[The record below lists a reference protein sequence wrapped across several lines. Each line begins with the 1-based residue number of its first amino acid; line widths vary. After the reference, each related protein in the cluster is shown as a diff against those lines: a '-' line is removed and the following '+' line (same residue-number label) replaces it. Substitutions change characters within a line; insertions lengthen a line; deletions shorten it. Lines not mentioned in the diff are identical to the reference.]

1 MTTTSAYDPG
11 GRPRRL
17 ERSRDDRWIAGVCG
31 GLGQYLGIDP
41 VIVRLAFVAVTFVG
55 GVGVIAYLAAFL
67 LVPEQG
73 NARPII
79 RTGGLPSSGR
89 DRAWV
94 IVGAVLLALGAIA
107 LLNALDLW
115 WGGGIFWSLALLG
128 GGVFLLLRYTSLGE
142 RFGVERAGRASAP
155 TASPG
160 SPPFASSST
169 AATSSP
175 PETAFPGGPTA
186 PGEDGPADGEE
197 AGPGALAHGGLPS
210 GDPLAPGTTAIEP
223 LTGGTAPR
231 PTEELPGRPA
241 VALPAGAAPTEE
253 LPPGGFGPAGP
264 ETPPPLPPFPPRRP
278 RRKRATGIALGAVLL
293 VVGLGGVLLA
303 AGAYDVRIGTFVAG
317 AVVVTGLALVASAW
331 FGGAPALIGLGLATA
346 AVLGVLVAADIHLNG
361 GAGTRVYRPAN
372 AASIKPTYELGAGEL
387 WIDLRGTELPQGTTR
402 VEGDVGVGELTFVVP
417 DGVEVQA
424 SGTAGVGNVRLFG
437 RDQDGADVDNTL
449 VSPGRAGAKGFRR
462 LIVDGS
468 VGLGEVRVYR
478 ASAAPSPP
486 NGDRSGPGDQDRIGP
501 PLGAGWAAA
510 TNSLGGVR

>member
-17 ERSRDDRWIAGVCG
+17 ERSHDDRWIAGVCG

-41 VIVRLAFVAVTFVG
+41 VIVRLGFVAVTFVG

-115 WGGGIFWSLALLG
+115 WGGGVFWSLAVLG

-142 RFGVERAGRASAP
+142 RFGVERARRASAP
-155 TASPG
+155 TAAPG

-197 AGPGALAHGGLPS
+197 AGPGAPADRGLSS
-210 GDPLAPGTTAIEP
+210 GDPLTPGTTAIEP
-223 LTGGTAPR
+223 LTSGTATR
-231 PTEELPGRPA
+231 
-241 VALPAGAAPTEE
+241 PTEE

-278 RRKRATGIALGAVLL
+278 RRQRATGIALGAVLL

-317 AVVVTGLALVASAW
+317 VVVVTGLALVASAW

-387 WIDLRGTELPQGTTR
+387 WVDLRGTELPQGTTR

-486 NGDRSGPGDQDRIGP
+486 NGDRSGPGDQGRIGP
-501 PLGAGWAAA
+501 PLGAGWLAAI
-510 TNSLGGVR
+510 NSLAGVR